1 MAATAAGSGSAH
13 RLLAHSARRIQP
25 HSTFR
30 RISSLPA
37 AASRRSNPNAAPAPG
52 VLHRPPQAKLL
63 STSTCHHVGSPLH
76 QRKLSA
82 ESSDPTS
89 KYNLMVQQGL
99 IRDDPHQRSIVQV
112 LQSLHEELKTY
123 KQNPPKELSQEELQQ
138 LQKAKKKS
146 FFASLFG
153 GGEDKDKQ
161 QEQDDEKVP
170 EDVPKG
176 LYLYG
181 DVGTG
186 KSMLM
191 DLFYETLPANITR
204 ARRIHFH
211 QFMIEAHK
219 RAHAIKSLTHVPS
232 GMVMS
237 AVTAAT
243 STVAHAGPAGGGLER
258 SLLKKGQGEEI
269 DPIGPTA
276 RELARENEVICFD
289 EFQVTDIADA
299 MIMRKLLKTMM
310 AYGVVFVMTSNRHPD
325 QLYKNGIQRSSF
337 VPCIELLKT
346 QLRVT
351 DLNSGTDYRKMPRAL
366 SNVYFSPP
374 TLEATREYEKIW
386 DAFTSSD
393 PSDPVVENRRIQVWG
408 RELEIPRST
417 STAARFTFK
426 ELCGQPRA
434 AADYI
439 ELCNQFS
446 TVFVDAVPQ
455 MGIHQRD
462 VARRLITFIDAAYEA
477 KTKLLVT
484 SEVPILQI
492 FSGNPEKG
500 PTKDQMRSLMDDLG
514 LTMDDIG
521 GSPIFTGEEELFAFA
536 RVISRLTEMS
546 SQRWAETSGVAG
558 ARGRQGGGAG
568 EGTKV
573 LSAASKDEAQ

>member
-1 MAATAAGSGSAH
+1 MARSQHLASRVLSAS
-13 RLLAHSARRIQP
+13 LKASASPALRP
-25 HSTFR
+25 
-30 RISSLPA
+30 SSSSA
-37 AASRRSNPNAAPAPG
+37 AASAVVGWQLSGSRRCDHGHLLPQRRARPAS
-52 VLHRPPQAKLL
+52 LHTRSL
-63 STSTCHHVGSPLH
+63 STSPAQKAVTPLH
-76 QRKLSA
+76 QRKISLDSN
-82 ESSDPTS
+82 DPTS
-89 KYNLMVQQGL
+89 KYELMVKQGL
-99 IRDDPHQRSIVQV
+99 IRDDPHQRNIVKV
-112 LQSLHEELKTY
+112 LQGLHEELKTY
-123 KQNPPKELSQEELQQ
+123 KQIPPKELTPEEMKLELQ
-138 LQKAKKKS
+138 KKKKG
-146 FFASLFG
+146 FFQSLFG
-153 GGEDKDKQ
+153 GGADKEKDEDED
-161 QEQDDEKVP
+161 KVP

-211 QFMIEAHK
+211 QFMIDAHK
-219 RAHAIKSLTHVPS
+219 RAHVIKSLSHVPS

-243 STVAHAGPAGGGLER
+243 STVRSAGPAGGGTER
-258 SLLKKGQGEEI
+258 ALLNKTMGEEA

-276 RELARENEVICFD
+276 RELAREYEVLCFD

-299 MIMRKLLKTMM
+299 MIMRKLLTTMM
-310 AYGVVFVMTSNRHPD
+310 AHGVVFVMTSNRHPD
-325 QLYKNGIQRSSF
+325 NLYKNGIQRSSF
-337 VPCIELLKT
+337 MPCIDALKT

-374 TLEATREYEKIW
+374 TPEATREYEKIFE
-386 DAFTSSD
+386 AFTSD
-393 PSDPVVENRRIQVWG
+393 PSDPLIENRKLQVWG
-408 RELEIPRST
+408 RDLEVPRST
-417 STAARFTFK
+417 SSVARFTFQ
-426 ELCGQPRA
+426 ELCGRPRA

-439 ELCNQFS
+439 ELCNTFS

-477 KTKLLVT
+477 KTKLLMT
-484 SEVPILQI
+484 SEVPVLQI

-500 PTKDQMRSLMDDLG
+500 PTRDQMRALMDDLG

-546 SQRWAETSGVAG
+546 SQRWAEFSGGRETAG
-558 ARGRQGGGAG
+558 
-568 EGTKV
+568 KLNV
-573 LSAASKDEAQ
+573 ASKDEAQ

>member
-1 MAATAAGSGSAH
+1 MAAAASATPQLARRALSTARARTAPAARLAGRRTAAGASTAVG
-13 RLLAHSARRIQP
+13 LLQRPSPLPSPPPFSARP
-25 HSTFR
+25 
-30 RISSLPA
+30 
-37 AASRRSNPNAAPAPG
+37 
-52 VLHRPPQAKLL
+52 L
-63 STSTCHHVGSPLH
+63 STSAARQVSSLH

-89 KYNLMVQQGL
+89 KYELMVKQGL
-99 IRDDPHQRSIVQV
+99 IRDDPHQRSIVKI
-112 LQSLHEELKTY
+112 LQSLHDELKTY
-123 KQNPPKELSQEELQQ
+123 KQDPPKELSQEEIQQQ
-138 LQKAKKKS
+138 LQKKNKS

-153 GGEDKDKQ
+153 GGADKDK
-161 QEQDDEKVP
+161 EDQDEEKVS

-211 QFMIEAHK
+211 QFMIDAHK

-243 STVAHAGPAGGGLER
+243 STVTSAGPAGGGHER
-258 SLLKKGQGEEI
+258 SLLKRGAGEEA

-276 RELARENEVICFD
+276 RELAREYEVLCFD

-310 AYGVVFVMTSNRHPD
+310 HYGVVFVMTSNRHPD
-325 QLYKNGIQRSSF
+325 DLYKNGIQRSSF
-337 VPCIELLKT
+337 IPCIELLKT

-374 TLEATREYEKIW
+374 TPEATREYEKIF
-386 DAFTSSD
+386 DALTSE
-393 PSDPVVENRRIQVWG
+393 PSDPLVQNRKIQVWG
-408 RELEIPRST
+408 RELEVPRST
-417 STAARFTFK
+417 SCVARFTFK
-426 ELCGQPRA
+426 ELCGRPRS

-439 ELCNQFS
+439 ELCNTFS

-500 PTKDQMRSLMDDLG
+500 PTRDQMRALMDDLG

-546 SQRWAETSGVAG
+546 SQRWAESSG
-558 ARGRQGGGAG
+558 GRDAAVR
-568 EGTKV
+568 KF
-573 LSAASKDEAQ
+573 SPASKDEAQ

>member
-1 MAATAAGSGSAH
+1 MARPQLALARTALAAAIRAG
-13 RLLAHSARRIQP
+13 AR
-25 HSTFR
+25 
-30 RISSLPA
+30 SSPA
-37 AASRRSNPNAAPAPG
+37 AAAAAAASLSQPSSQRRPAALPSRP
-52 VLHRPPQAKLL
+52 L
-63 STSTCHHVGSPLH
+63 STSPPLTNAGLTALH
-76 QRKLSA
+76 QRKITI
-82 ESSDPTS
+82 ESSDPTT
-89 KYNLMVQQGL
+89 KYQLMVNQGL
-99 IRDDPHQRSIVQV
+99 IRDDPHQRSIVNV
-112 LQSLHEELKTY
+112 LQRLHEELKTY
-123 KQNPPKELSQEELQQ
+123 KQIPPKELTPDQIKHDLN
-138 LQKAKKKS
+138 KKKKG
-146 FFASLFG
+146 FFQSLFG
-153 GGEDKDKQ
+153 GGPDKDN
-161 QEQDDEKVP
+161 EADDEYKVP

-211 QFMIEAHK
+211 QFMIDAHK

-243 STVAHAGPAGGGLER
+243 STVRSAGPAGGGTER
-258 SLLKKGQGEEI
+258 SLLNRAGGSGEA

-276 RELARENEVICFD
+276 RELAREYEVLCFD

-299 MIMRKLLKTMM
+299 MIMRKLLTTMM
-310 AYGVVFVMTSNRHPD
+310 AHGVVFVMTSNRHPD
-325 QLYKNGIQRSSF
+325 NLYKNGIQRSSF
-337 VPCIELLKT
+337 VPCIEALKS

-374 TLEATREYEKIW
+374 TAEATREYEKIF
-386 DAFTSSD
+386 DAFTSD
-393 PSDPVVENRRIQVWG
+393 PSDPLLENRKVQVWG
-408 RELEIPRST
+408 RDLLVPRST
-417 STAARFTFK
+417 SSVARFTFQ
-426 ELCGQPRA
+426 ELCGRPRA

-439 ELCNQFS
+439 ELCNTFS
-446 TVFVDAVPQ
+446 TVFVDGIPQ

-477 KTKLLVT
+477 KTKLLIT
-484 SEVPILQI
+484 SEVPVLQI

-500 PTKDQMRSLMDDLG
+500 PTRDQMRALMDDLG

-546 SQRWAETSGVAG
+546 SQRWAEFSGGRETAG
-558 ARGRQGGGAG
+558 KLNVG
-568 EGTKV
+568 
-573 LSAASKDEAQ
+573 SKDEAQ